1 MLVPPNAETGQSFRI
16 GCAGWPHSRGI
27 DPPWKYLEYIMREKR
42 TDRAV
47 PLMIASALMLAAC
60 GLADLVVS
68 VANAQAPAP
77 ARNPAIE
84 AAVATVDKALA
95 DPSKKEA
102 LCTYARARGAVGAAA
117 SNHAAGT
124 TGRNPITR
132 ETQQV
137 DQLRALGSAQGA
149 ERQAAAEVGAEFQR
163 AVEILRVGDY
173 MQAIRVELALQ
184 TLCKPQQ

>member
-1 MLVPPNAETGQSFRI
+1 
-16 GCAGWPHSRGI
+16 
-27 DPPWKYLEYIMREKR
+27 MR
-42 TDRAV
+42 T
-47 PLMIASALMLAAC
+47 MASAVMLLLVAC
-60 GLADLVVS
+60 GPADLVVS
-68 VANAQAPAP
+68 AANAQAPLPAPVPPP
-77 ARNPAIE
+77 ARNPAVE

-102 LCTYARARGAVGAAA
+102 LCAYARARGAVGAAA

-124 TGRNPITR
+124 TGRNPIQR
-132 ETQQV
+132 ERQQV

-149 ERQAAAEVGAEFQR
+149 ERQAAGAVDPEFQR

>member
-1 MLVPPNAETGQSFRI
+1 MQ
-16 GCAGWPHSRGI
+16 
-27 DPPWKYLEYIMREKR
+27 EKR
-42 TDRAV
+42 NDRAT
-47 PLMIASALMLAAC
+47 PLMMASAVMLMLIAC
-60 GLADLVVS
+60 GTAGLVVS
-68 VANAQAPAP
+68 AANAQAPAP
-77 ARNPAIE
+77 APPRSPAVE

-184 TLCKPQQ
+184 TLCKAQQ

>member
-1 MLVPPNAETGQSFRI
+1 LLPGN
-16 GCAGWPHSRGI
+16 
-27 DPPWKYLEYIMREKR
+27 YLEDIMREKR
-42 TDRAV
+42 TDRAT
-47 PLMIASALMLAAC
+47 PLMMAAAVILMLVAC
-60 GLADLVVS
+60 GPADLVVS
-68 VANAQAPAP
+68 AANAQAPSPAPAPPP
-77 ARNPAIE
+77 ARNPTVE
-84 AAVATVDKALA
+84 AAVATLDKALA

-102 LCTYARARGAVGAAA
+102 LCAYVRARGAAGAAA
-117 SNHAAGT
+117 SNQAAGT
-124 TGRNPITR
+124 TGRNPIQR
-132 ETQQV
+132 ERQQV